1 MTIPLTFFYEWE
13 NLDVKLYGNIMREFK
28 DNGAEYLVIND
39 SMLKKIISDP
49 MYLLNLRKLQYDIGI
64 KFFEVHGLWSRGWDP
79 CCTDF
84 PRRPGI
90 IADHKL
96 AMNYAAE
103 LGCKTYVMH
112 IGAFESVFFRTP
124 NEELRANAVQVFEQL
139 IPEAEKLGLVIA
151 VENSYEISNTPDEVL
166 YYINYFNHPNLACC
180 FDAGHANIMT
190 PGPGKTNDQY
200 SFEVKEAWADNVV
213 QYENAIE
220 KLSPHIVT
228 MHLHD
233 NSGFGDEHSLPFTGT
248 LDWQA
253 LTEKIAKLP
262 RLMSLQS
269 EVKTGATSS
278 WSIRKLCETFRKL
291 FPESFR

>member
-13 NLDVKLYGNIMREFK
+13 NLDVKLYGIIIREFK

-166 YYINYFNHPNLACC
+166 YYINYFNSPCLQCC
-180 FDAGHANIMT
+180 FDSGHANIMA
-190 PGPGKTNDQY
+190 PADWKKQEDYSAQLKFAWENYVEQY
-200 SFEVKEAWADNVV
+200 PDAL
-213 QYENAIE
+213 E
-220 KLSPHIVT
+220 KLSPYIVT
-228 MHLHD
+228 CHLHD
-233 NSGFGDEHSLPFTGT
+233 NDGYSDAHILPGRGT
-248 LDWQA
+248 IDWKKLVPALKKCPDLRSMQTETVYSPDLSVGEVVSTFDALMKLD
-253 LTEKIAKLP
+253 
-262 RLMSLQS
+262 
-269 EVKTGATSS
+269 
-278 WSIRKLCETFRKL
+278 
-291 FPESFR
+291 